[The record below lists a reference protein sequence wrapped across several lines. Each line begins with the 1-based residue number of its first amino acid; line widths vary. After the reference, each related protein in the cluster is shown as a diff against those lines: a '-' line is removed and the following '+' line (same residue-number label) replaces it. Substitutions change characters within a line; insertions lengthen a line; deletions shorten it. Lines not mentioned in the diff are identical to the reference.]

1 MDEADSLTGLYEQ
14 TGAARKIIVVDL
26 GFLGDSVHLVP
37 ALWEIKRHYPQAE
50 LHALAAPVGGEVLRL
65 APCVDR
71 VWPLELAPD
80 KRTWREQWRIMRAL
94 RRERFDVAF
103 NFGGNDRT
111 IITTALTGARWRVAH
126 AAGRAHFWNRWLIAN
141 WVPKQDPDVAVFE
154 QRRRLLAECGFNL
167 AATRFDLKLPDEATQ
182 WAAKVVPEGMVHL
195 SLNSANPLKE
205 WPVGH
210 HANMLRM
217 LWRELPSLKVVATAS
232 LSEREQERLRQ
243 LFAAVNDP
251 RLVRLPERL
260 SIAQLAGVLKRCRLH
275 IGPDSGVIHLAMALG
290 VPTISFFRA
299 QGAYRAWLPPGS
311 AHHVMS
317 EPCNCADQYEAP
329 CERLGRAECLA
340 RIEPKSVAELVRSQL
355 K

>member
-1 MDEADSLTGLYEQ
+1 MPSGLAEFYNN
-14 TGAARKIIVVDL
+14 TRGARKIIVVDL

-37 ALWEIKRHYPQAE
+37 ALWEIKRHHPQAE
-50 LHALAAPVGGEVLRL
+50 LHALAAPVGSEVLRL
-65 APCVDR
+65 ASCVDR

-80 KRTWREQWRIMRAL
+80 KRTWREQWSTVRAL

-126 AAGRAHFWNRWLIAN
+126 AAGRAHFWNRWLVAN
-141 WVPKQDPDVAVFE
+141 WVPKQDPDVTVYE
-154 QRRRLLAECGFNL
+154 QRRRMLAACGFNL
-167 AATRFDLKLPDEATQ
+167 EAARFDLKLPAEAIQ
-182 WAAKVVPEGMVHL
+182 WAATVVPEGMVHL

-210 HANMLRM
+210 HADLLRI
-217 LWRELPSLKVVATAS
+217 LWREQPSLKVVATAS
-232 LSEREQERLRQ
+232 PSEREQKRLRQ

-275 IGPDSGVIHLAMALG
+275 IGPDSGVVHLAMALG
-290 VPTISFFRA
+290 VPTLSFFRA
-299 QGAYRAWLPPGS
+299 HGAYRAWLPRGP

-317 EPCNCADQYEAP
+317 APCNCVDHHEAP

-340 RIEPKSVAELVRSQL
+340 CIEPNRVATQVRSQL

>member
-1 MDEADSLTGLYEQ
+1 MPSGLAEFYNN
-14 TGAARKIIVVDL
+14 TRGARKIIVVDL

-37 ALWEIKRHYPQAE
+37 ALWEIKRHHPQAE
-50 LHALAAPVGGEVLRL
+50 LHALAAPVGSEVLGL

-80 KRTWREQWRIMRAL
+80 KRTWREQWSTVRAL

-141 WVPKQDPDVAVFE
+141 WAPKQDPDVTVYE
-154 QRRRLLAECGFNL
+154 QRRRMLAACGFRL
-167 AATRFDLKLPDEATQ
+167 EAARFDLKLPAEATQ
-182 WAAKVVPEGMVHL
+182 WAATVVPEGMVHL

-210 HANMLRM
+210 HADMLRM
-217 LWRELPSLKVVATAS
+217 LWCEQPSLKVVATAS
-232 LSEREQERLRQ
+232 PSEREQERLRQ

-275 IGPDSGVIHLAMALG
+275 IGPDSGVLHLAMALG
-290 VPTISFFRA
+290 VPTLSFFRA
-299 QGAYRAWLPPGS
+299 HGAYRAWLPCGS

-317 EPCNCADQYEAP
+317 APCNCVDHYEAP

-340 RIEPKSVAELVRSQL
+340 CIEPNRVAAQARSQL